1 MALNTHI
8 WPCNE
13 VTSKSSPSSPI
24 SHQPTCSGPARFSH
38 HNTSAAYGHIVD
50 LCFILQAV
58 YEHNVYLKLCKKKET
73 GALKIMLLLFHVHNL
88 KRPCLSYYNNRS
100 EWRRDH
106 QMCYALFR
114 GGRATVAVSH
124 SSGESEPQW
133 PLFLPLSSQKPW
145 KQQLPRWNAWVC
157 SSSRGDPLLGHVVY
171 CPWNSFFVISTDT
184 ER

>member
-8 WPCNE
+8 WLCNE

-24 SHQPTCSGPARFSH
+24 SHQPTCSGPARFSL
-38 HNTSAAYGHIVD
+38 HNSSAAYGHIVD

-58 YEHNVYLKLCKKKET
+58 YEHTVYLKYS
-73 GALKIMLLLFHVHNL
+73 GDIKIMLLKFHVHNL

-114 GGRATVAVSH
+114 GGTGGSSRFPFFGRERATMAPLPSFIVTKTVKTTIASMKCVSV
-124 SSGESEPQW
+124 Q
-133 PLFLPLSSQKPW
+133 
-145 KQQLPRWNAWVC
+145 
-157 SSSRGDPLLGHVVY
+157 PLLGHVVY
-171 CPWNSFFVISTDT
+171 CPWNSFIVISTDT